1 MPRSE
6 PTAEFFS
13 ACDALALEISGAE
26 LDALGD
32 YLHRMLETNR
42 KFNLTAVRDPDH
54 AWMRHILDSLSL
66 IPFLHGVGT
75 LIDVGS
81 GAGLPGVPLAIA
93 RPEMSVTILES
104 TGKKARF
111 VRETAEAMG
120 LHNVSVVNDRAETA
134 GRDIHHRE
142 RYDAA
147 VARAIGPMN
156 VLLELTLP
164 LVRVGGRVLAMKGR
178 QAEAELQ
185 NVGDALM
192 TLGGGEVAVYETL
205 PGIEP
210 DAVAVEILKA
220 NPTPRTYP
228 RRPGIPKQ
236 DPL

>member
-1 MPRSE
+1 MSLLK
-6 PTAEFFS
+6 PTTEFLRACEAVDLELAE
-13 ACDALALEISGAE
+13 DE
-26 LDALGD
+26 LTLLGE
-32 YLHRMLETNR
+32 YLHRMLEAN
-42 KFNLTAVRDPDH
+42 KQFNLTAVRDPDQ

-66 IPFLHGVGT
+66 IPFLDGVGT

-111 VRETAEAMG
+111 VRETADAMG
-120 LHNVSVVNDRAETA
+120 LGNVTVVNERAETA
-134 GRDIHHRE
+134 GRDERHRE

-164 LVRVGGRVLAMKGR
+164 LVNVGGRVLAMKGKR
-178 QAEAELQ
+178 AEAELREI
-185 NVGDALM
+185 GDALM

-210 DAVAVEILKA
+210 EAVAVEVQKA
-220 NPTPRTYP
+220 HPTPPPYP
-228 RRPGIPKQ
+228 RRPGVPKQ
-236 DPL
+236 EPL